1 MAEIKEIL
9 VQWPATVR
17 KGVCPRGAQVLLT
30 EGTRRKPDSSRK
42 ARWAPSFLA
51 FFYMGPP
58 ISLPMSNRGFIP
70 FASPCLRLLT
80 APAFTSEK
88 PPEVIGMV
96 GDSKPFPDHVRHPA
110 SRPKIRGIAV

>member
-1 MAEIKEIL
+1 MAEIEEIL

-17 KGVCPRGAQVLLT
+17 RGVCPLGAQVLLT
-30 EGTRRKPDSSRK
+30 EGTSRKPDSSRK
-42 ARWAPSFLA
+42 ARWAPSLLA

-58 ISLPMSNRGFIP
+58 IPLPMSNGGLIP
-70 FASPCLRLLT
+70 FTGFRLRLLT
-80 APAFTSEK
+80 APAFAPEK

-110 SRPKIRGIAV
+110 GCPEIRGIAV